1 MSTYELINDM
11 NNELIENASN
21 GDAES
26 QYKLFGYYI
35 DGEGGFQENEKL
47 AIDNLMKASKQHHL
61 KAQFELA
68 KCYKY
73 GIGVE
78 KNHESANELFE
89 GVFTKQPELSKFL
102 T

>member
-11 NNELIENASN
+11 NNKLIENASN

-26 QYKLFGYYI
+26 QYKLFDYYI
-35 DGEGGFQENEKL
+35 DGEGGFEQNEKL
-47 AIDNLMKASKQHHL
+47 AIDNLMKASNQNHL
-61 KAQFELA
+61 KAQFQLA

-89 GVFTKQPELSKFL
+89 RVFAKQPELRKFL